1 MAVRDFI
8 PEGEEL
14 TGEEKARFGLREQD
28 AGIQRPNDFLPAE
41 DATFTDRTRE
51 EKEQMA
57 RDAAVASVAR
67 HNANV
72 AAEADRKLK
81 DLNEP
86 QAADFMRTLSPTDRA
101 IYLRAEKD
109 GLNREAI
116 FKEFGEPES
125 DEPRTEGEVVPFGAV
140 KGANRD
146 KERKEFEQPVASTA
160 PSDRLHRAIR
170 QAQAGQD
177 VDDEALTYHEEA
189 SVKASADLDEHYP
202 GDPDNDGLIEED
214 VFPPHV
220 DPEDA
225 ETADYATINEAK
237 ARKAAEGESVT
248 PDNDKSI
255 VKEAQKE
262 AEEAEAEDTDGDG
275 RAAETGPQQEAARQG
290 EEQPEATKPGATPA
304 SEADVAAGEVSV
316 PGLEE
321 LPKEEAKKVQADQ
334 KKATK
339 KASAKSKAKK
349 ENS

>member
-1 MAVRDFI
+1 MTRDFI

-41 DATFTDRTRE
+41 GSTFEDKTRE
-51 EKEQMA
+51 EKEQFA

-67 HNANV
+67 RNAV
-72 AAEADRKLK
+72 MAAEADRKLK
-81 DLNEP
+81 DLNGP
-86 QAADFMRTLSPTDRA
+86 QAVDFLRTLSPADRDT
-101 IYLRAEKD
+101 YLRAEKD
-109 GLNREAI
+109 GLNREEV
-116 FKEFGEPES
+116 FKAYGEPQS

-146 KERKEFEQPVASTA
+146 SERKEFEQPVESTA

-177 VDDEALTYHEEA
+177 VDDESLTTHEEA

-214 VFPPHV
+214 IFPPHV

-225 ETADYATINEAK
+225 KTVDYAAINEAK
-237 ARKAAEGESVT
+237 ARKAAEGEEVT
-248 PDNDKSI
+248 PDNDKAI

-262 AEEAEAEDTDGDG
+262 AEEADAESEGDG
-275 RAAETGPQQEAARQG
+275 RAAETGPQQDEARQG

-304 SEADVAAGEVSV
+304 SAEDVAAGEVSS
-316 PGLEE
+316 PGLEP
-321 LPKEEAKKVQADQ
+321 LPKEEAKKVKAQQ
-334 KKATK
+334 KKAATK
-339 KASAKSKAKK
+339 KAPAKK
-349 ENS
+349 KKETS